1 MQFHRKTSNSL
12 SSGLIRLL
20 IKAIIILAVIS
31 IIILILD
38 NIDLPE
44 PNKIL
49 LKIIPKN
56 EYGNTLESLIGAIY
70 IDNGIRQAQKFIIK
84 HIYNSGTSGYSVIV
98 SGRICSYKSLSPA
111 RQVCFT
117 RVE

>member
-31 IIILILD
+31 IVIFILD
-38 NIDLPE
+38 NIDFPE

-49 LKIIPKN
+49 QKKIPN
-56 EYGNTLESLIGAIY
+56 E
-70 IDNGIRQAQKFIIK
+70 QFKVVK
-84 HIYNSGTSGYSVIV
+84 
-98 SGRICSYKSLSPA
+98 
-111 RQVCFT
+111 
-117 RVE
+117 

>member
-31 IIILILD
+31 IIVFILD

-49 LKIIPKN
+49 QKKIIIMNLLKILDIQLKINNEKGKN
-56 EYGNTLESLIGAIY
+56 CI
-70 IDNGIRQAQKFIIK
+70 
-84 HIYNSGTSGYSVIV
+84 
-98 SGRICSYKSLSPA
+98 
-111 RQVCFT
+111 
-117 RVE
+117 

>member
-31 IIILILD
+31 IVIFILD
-38 NIDLPE
+38 NIDLPK

-49 LKIIPKN
+49 QKEIPN
-56 EYGNTLESLIGAIY
+56 EQFKGV
-70 IDNGIRQAQKFIIK
+70 K
-84 HIYNSGTSGYSVIV
+84 
-98 SGRICSYKSLSPA
+98 
-111 RQVCFT
+111 
-117 RVE
+117 

>member
-31 IIILILD
+31 IIIFILD
-38 NIDLPE
+38 SIDFPE

-49 LKIIPKN
+49 QKKIPN
-56 EYGNTLESLIGAIY
+56 E
-70 IDNGIRQAQKFIIK
+70 QFKVVK
-84 HIYNSGTSGYSVIV
+84 
-98 SGRICSYKSLSPA
+98 
-111 RQVCFT
+111 
-117 RVE
+117 

>member
-12 SSGLIRLL
+12 SSALIRLL

-31 IIILILD
+31 IIIFILD

-49 LKIIPKN
+49 QKKIPN
-56 EYGNTLESLIGAIY
+56 E
-70 IDNGIRQAQKFIIK
+70 QFKVVK
-84 HIYNSGTSGYSVIV
+84 
-98 SGRICSYKSLSPA
+98 
-111 RQVCFT
+111 
-117 RVE
+117 